1 MKIFS
6 KLIILLIFTF
16 GFTLFLAWYA
26 ETSRIEK
33 QMEIMGDISEDIPP
47 SMQLYYYIKKYSK
60 EYDVPLNIA
69 FGVAH
74 HESGYEG
81 PLHWKYNPKL
91 TSIANAYG
99 AMQIQV
105 PTANYFS
112 DEKVTRYDLL
122 NNLELNVDLSMRIL
136 SYLKKKHGD
145 WKLALGAYNTGRPII
160 NQYALNISN
169 FQPQN
174 LKYILND

>member
-6 KLIILLIFTF
+6 RLIVLLVFIF
-16 GFTLFLAWYA
+16 GFTLFLGWYT
-26 ETSRIEK
+26 ETSKIEKRIENLGK
-33 QMEIMGDISEDIPP
+33 LSKDMPP
-47 SMQLYYYIKKYSK
+47 SMQLYYHIVKYSK
-60 EYDVPLNIA
+60 EYGVPLNIA

-81 PLHWKYNPKL
+81 PFDWTYNPKL

-105 PTANYFS
+105 PTANSFS
-112 DEKVTRYDLL
+112 DTKVTRVDLL

-145 WKLALGAYNTGRPII
+145 WKLALGAYNTGRPIV
-160 NQYALNISN
+160 NQYALNITN
-169 FQPQN
+169 FDAQTL
-174 LKYILND
+174 LK

>member
-6 KLIILLIFTF
+6 KLIVLAICVF
-16 GFTLFLAWYA
+16 GFTLFLGWYA

-33 QMEIMGDISEDIPP
+33 SIENMGKISKDMPP
-47 SMQLYYYIKKYSK
+47 SMQLYYHIVKYSK
-60 EYDVPLNIA
+60 EYDVPINIA

-74 HESGYEG
+74 HESGYDG
-81 PLHWKYNPKL
+81 PFDWNYNPRL

-105 PTANYFS
+105 PTANSFS
-112 DEKVTRYDLL
+112 DNKVTRIDLL

-160 NQYALNISN
+160 NQYALSIAN
-169 FQPQN
+169 FN
-174 LKYILND
+174 TETLLK

>member
-6 KLIILLIFTF
+6 RLIVLLIFIF
-16 GFTLFLAWYA
+16 GFTLFLGWYA
-26 ETSRIEK
+26 ETSRIEAQIEVIGEVSK
-33 QMEIMGDISEDIPP
+33 DMPP
-47 SMQLYYYIKKYSK
+47 SMQLYHYIKKYSK

-74 HESGYEG
+74 HETGYEG
-81 PLHWKYNPKL
+81 PFHWRYNPKL

-105 PTANYFS
+105 PTANSFS
-112 DEKVTRYDLL
+112 DGKVTKTDLL

-136 SYLKKKHGD
+136 SYLKKKYGN
-145 WKLALGAYNTGRPII
+145 WKLALGAYNTGRPVV
-160 NQYALNISN
+160 NQYAVNISN